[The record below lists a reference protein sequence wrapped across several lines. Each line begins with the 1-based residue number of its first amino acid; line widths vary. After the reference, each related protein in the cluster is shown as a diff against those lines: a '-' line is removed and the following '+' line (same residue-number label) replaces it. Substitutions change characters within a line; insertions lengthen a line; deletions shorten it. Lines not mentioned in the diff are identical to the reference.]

1 MSAFKTIVQARLLS
15 VVQAL
20 HGFSCTFTRAS
31 DGSTQTVTVWDSLG
45 EMLGAVDVK
54 SERNVNANAS
64 EFSGWTPGEG
74 DEFTPSD
81 DSLTY
86 RILKS
91 SQRTNGT
98 YRFQGWRPDMV
109 EQT

>member
-1 MSAFKTIVQARLLS
+1 MTAWTDLS
-15 VVQAL
+15 SRATAL
-20 HGFSCTFTRAS
+20 AKHYHGVSCVFTRAS
-31 DGSTQTVTVWDSLG
+31 DGATQTVTVWDSLG

-54 SERNVNANAS
+54 SERNVIADTS
-64 EFSGWTPGEG
+64 DFTGWTPGEG
-74 DEFTPSD
+74 DEFTPAD